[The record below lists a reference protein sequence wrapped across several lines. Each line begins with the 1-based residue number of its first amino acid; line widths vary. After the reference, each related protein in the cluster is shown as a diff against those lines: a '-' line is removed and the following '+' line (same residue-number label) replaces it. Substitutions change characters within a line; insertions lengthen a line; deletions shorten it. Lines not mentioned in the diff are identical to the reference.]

1 MPATYLQNPPT
12 VPYAD
17 QDDDDGSVSN
27 SSKPVDVVLRLNILN
42 IDKIDTVHMMFA
54 VTMEANFEWR
64 DHRLKYK
71 NLREGLGQNH
81 LTEEVRNDEEKKTL
95 SLGCALFD

>member
-1 MPATYLQNPPT
+1 MIVPATYLQNPPT
-12 VPYAD
+12 VPHSD
-17 QDDDDGSVSN
+17 SED

-64 DHRLKYK
+64 DHRLRYK

-81 LTEEVRNDEEKKTL
+81 LTTEASE
-95 SLGCALFD
+95 

>member
-1 MPATYLQNPPT
+1 MHNTKQSNEPCFQVIVPATYLQNPPT
-12 VPYAD
+12 VPD
-17 QDDDDGSVSN
+17 SGDDGPSAGISGG
-27 SSKPVDVVLRLNILN
+27 SKPVDVALRLNILN

-64 DHRLKYK
+64 DHRLRYK

-81 LTEEVRNDEEKKTL
+81 LTTEASE
-95 SLGCALFD
+95 